1 MKYISFNKRI
11 GKYYIIKKIK
21 GKQYYFGIYS
31 SLKDAKKAR
40 DYFEEKGWENSIPER
55 FKFTHSHKKATNVV
69 WVNTNNR
76 YEIRKMK
83 NGKLTIYGAFKT
95 FEEAVKEAELLK
107 KVNWD
112 IQALCDLS
120 SDGETI
126 TEYKKN
132 KGLI

>member
-1 MKYISFNKRI
+1 MKYISFNKRM
-11 GKYYIIKKIK
+11 GKYYIIKRIK
-21 GKQYYFGIYS
+21 GKQYYFGRYS

-40 DYFEEKGWENSIPER
+40 DYFEENGWENSIPER
-55 FKFTHSHKKATNVV
+55 FKFTTKATNVV
-69 WVNTNNR
+69 YVPSNKR

-83 NGKLTIYGAFKT
+83 NGKLTVYGSFKT

-120 SDGETI
+120 SEGETI